1 MSVHTTFATAK
12 LSGSKRSTSSIPYK
26 PNVLLPI
33 TLSLFLVFGLV
44 ACKGKE
50 EAKPEATEAVDPNVV
65 EITPQLQEQVKT
77 MTVGQSEI
85 REILRVPGSIQ
96 VDEQRVARLGA
107 SVTGRIHDID
117 AVLGQEVKR
126 GQVLATLNSTE
137 LAINQLSYIK
147 AVQQISLHT
156 KAVERA
162 RLLLESDVI
171 SAAELQ
177 RREAELAAAQAELFA
192 ARDQLM
198 VLGMSESAVKQLSKS
213 GQMRSYSSVT
223 SRVNGT
229 VISRKVNLGQVVQ
242 PAEEL
247 FIVADLSRVWAVAEV
262 PEQQIELIQEGEEVN
277 IEIPALGSKEI
288 TGKLIYVGDV
298 VNPQT
303 RTVTVR
309 TEVDNPDGSIKP
321 DMLVSMLVQSK
332 PVNRVAVPVKGI
344 VRENDKDH
352 VFVQIAPN
360 KYRLREVVLGT
371 QYRDIVAVTS
381 GVVEGEVVVSD
392 GAFHLNNERKRK
404 ELE

>member
-1 MSVHTTFATAK
+1 MAVHSMFFATTTPRQTSLLKAFT
-12 LSGSKRSTSSIPYK
+12 LS
-26 PNVLLPI
+26 VLLVM
-33 TLSLFLVFGLV
+33 TLAG
-44 ACKGKE
+44 CKAKE
-50 EAKPEATEAVDPNVV
+50 ETAAAASEPVDPNVV
-65 EITPQLQEQVKT
+65 ELTPQLQQQVKVA
-77 MTVGQSEI
+77 TVGMQEI

-117 AVLGQEVKR
+117 AVLGQHVKQ

-137 LAINQLSYIK
+137 LAQNQLSYIK
-147 AVQQISLHT
+147 ALQQISLQT

-177 RREAELAAAQAELFA
+177 RREAELAAAQADLYA
-192 ARDQLM
+192 ARDQLL
-198 VLGMSESAVKQLSKS
+198 VLGMSDSSIKQLTNS
-213 GQMRSYSSVT
+213 GQMRSFSSVVA
-223 SRVNGT
+223 RVSGT

-247 FIVADLSRVWAVAEV
+247 FIVADLSHVWAVAEV
-262 PEQQIELIQEGEEVN
+262 PEQQIELIQQGEEVN
-277 IEIPALGSKEI
+277 IEIPALGDKEI

-309 TEVDNPDGSIKP
+309 TDIANPNGDIKP

-332 PVNRVAVPVKGI
+332 PTPKVAIPVQGV

-360 KYRLREVVLGT
+360 KYRLREVVLST
-371 QYRDIVAVTS
+371 QYEGMVAVTS
-381 GVVEGEVVVSD
+381 GIEEGDIVVSE